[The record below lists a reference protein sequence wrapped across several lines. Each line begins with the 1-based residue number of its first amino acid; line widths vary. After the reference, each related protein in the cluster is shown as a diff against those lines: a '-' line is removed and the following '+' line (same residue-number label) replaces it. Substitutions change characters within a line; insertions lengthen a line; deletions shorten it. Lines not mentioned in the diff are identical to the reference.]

1 MDEEKIKKKTF
12 EDFNLNFE
20 LLRGLYSLKFEEPTV
35 IQEKLLSEKSSTK
48 DILISSPS
56 QTGKRIS
63 FIIYSL
69 QKISQLKKDNTQVL
83 ILCHTREAVSKIRN
97 IFLDIAKYM
106 NIKIHCLLG
115 GTIKDDIKELSN
127 GIQIVMG
134 TPGRV
139 LDIINKKIL
148 LLNELSLLIIDDIT
162 QMIERDFL
170 EIINNIINLINSK
183 CNKIIIEKVDE
194 NEGKK
199 KLNEDIKK
207 KFNLK
212 DDNLVEINNL
222 NDNKN
227 RLINYKIFQ
236 ISLKEEWK
244 FNILINLYK
253 LMEISQ
259 SIIYCND
266 SKSVE
271 ELNKNLIDKKFRCNS
286 LNDDRNKV
294 INMFKKGQIRVL
306 ITSDIKAE
314 EINLYNNSIIIYYDI
329 PNDINIFLK
338 YVGRNEFFGKEGLII
353 NFITEKNKDFVESL
367 EKIIGYKIQEL
378 PIELSNV

>member
-69 QKISQLKKDNTQVL
+69 QRISQLKKDNTQVL

-170 EIINNIINLINSK
+170 EIISNIINLINSK

-212 DDNLVEINNL
+212 DDNLIEINNL

>member
-170 EIINNIINLINSK
+170 EIISNIINLINSK